1 MKRVRSKG
9 GMEVKCPRNR
19 VVVRVPATTA
29 NMGPGF
35 DALGM
40 GIDIWNEI
48 SVERA
53 GSFSIETEGEGV
65 GAIPEEVGP
74 NGESKHTVMVALKR
88 AFEYAGE
95 TLPPVRVCCR
105 NRVPVCS
112 GFGSSSAAIV
122 GGLVA
127 GLALAGAPRR
137 PGARARARATRAPH
151 AALAQVSPAIY
162 GGIQLSVQLCAIA
175 TAEPR
180 ENPQLALS
188 RRVPTPEGMRL
199 VAYVPSEKTRF
210 SFASKDKT
218 TEMRALLPATIPR
231 ADAVF
236 NIQRTARLS
245 VE

>member
-127 GLALAGAPRR
+127 GLALAGAPPR
-137 PGARARARATRAPH
+137 PRARARDSRRR
-151 AALAQVSPAIY
+151 AALAQVRRCARATTRTSRSCRRSCCSWPRRWRATRTTWKP
-162 GGIQLSVQLCAIA
+162 SV
-175 TAEPR
+175 
-180 ENPQLALS
+180 
-188 RRVPTPEGMRL
+188 TP
-199 VAYVPSEKTRF
+199 
-210 SFASKDKT
+210 
-218 TEMRALLPATIPR
+218 
-231 ADAVF
+231 
-236 NIQRTARLS
+236 
-245 VE
+245 

>member
-105 NRVPVCS
+105 NRVPVLP
-112 GFGSSSAAIV
+112 V
-122 GGLVA
+122 HA
-127 GLALAGAPRR
+127 GRARRRRGPAPLRHHGHLRHPRR
-137 PGARARARATRAPH
+137 H
-151 AALAQVSPAIY
+151 AV
-162 GGIQLSVQLCAIA
+162 
-175 TAEPR
+175 
-180 ENPQLALS
+180 
-188 RRVPTPEGMRL
+188 
-199 VAYVPSEKTRF
+199 
-210 SFASKDKT
+210 
-218 TEMRALLPATIPR
+218 R
-231 ADAVF
+231 ADSG
-236 NIQRTARLS
+236 RLRAAPAGRDHNKILW
-245 VE
+245 E

>member
-1 MKRVRSKG
+1 M
-9 GMEVKCPRNR
+9 
-19 VVVRVPATTA
+19 T
-29 NMGPGF
+29 
-35 DALGM
+35 
-40 GIDIWNEI
+40 
-48 SVERA
+48 
-53 GSFSIETEGEGV
+53 
-65 GAIPEEVGP
+65 
-74 NGESKHTVMVALKR
+74 
-88 AFEYAGE
+88 YAP
-95 TLPPVRVCCR
+95 T
-105 NRVPVCS
+105 
-112 GFGSSSAAIV
+112 
-122 GGLVA
+122 
-127 GLALAGAPRR
+127 
-137 PGARARARATRAPH
+137 
-151 AALAQVSPAIY
+151 QVSPAIY

-236 NIQRTARLS
+236 NSERTARLS

>member
-1 MKRVRSKG
+1 
-9 GMEVKCPRNR
+9 
-19 VVVRVPATTA
+19 
-29 NMGPGF
+29 
-35 DALGM
+35 M

-95 TLPPVRVCCR
+95 TLPPRGVCCR

-127 GLALAGAPRR
+127 GLALAGAPPR
-137 PGARARARATRAPH
+137 PRAPARSRDRARLRAGTEVRAGYDPNQSQLPEELLQLATEMEGH
-151 AALAQVSPAIY
+151 PDNVEAQCVAGDLAASS
-162 GGIQLSVQLCAIA
+162 SVQLCAIA
-175 TAEPR
+175 TAER

>member
-127 GLALAGAPRR
+127 GLALAGAPPR
-137 PGARARARATRAPH
+137 PRARPRARDSRRR
-151 AALAQVSPAIY
+151 AALAQVRRCARATTRTSRSCRRSCCSWPRRWRVTRTTWKP
-162 GGIQLSVQLCAIA
+162 SV
-175 TAEPR
+175 
-180 ENPQLALS
+180 
-188 RRVPTPEGMRL
+188 TP
-199 VAYVPSEKTRF
+199 
-210 SFASKDKT
+210 
-218 TEMRALLPATIPR
+218 
-231 ADAVF
+231 
-236 NIQRTARLS
+236 
-245 VE
+245 